1 MMVLTRQAG
10 EFLRRYLLAVQ
21 FFTRIPMT
29 GGVGR
34 WVGYSPELMRAA
46 VAHLPGVGWLAG
58 MAACCAYA
66 ALAFGLPDTPMTV
79 LAGAVAATFATVV
92 LTGALHEDGLADL
105 ADGLGGSS
113 DRERALAIMKDSR
126 VGAFGVVALVLV
138 LVSKVALL
146 SVLGA
151 LSPAVALSALLAAHA
166 VSRFAP
172 LVLMHTLPYA
182 GDSQS
187 AKSGPLAARIGMDT
201 VLVGAAWCAVPLALA
216 TLAQGL
222 VFVAGGLIAG
232 AAALLWLRQ
241 LLQRR
246 LQGFTG
252 DALGAAQQLCEL
264 AFYLGAA
271 LAIGR

>member
-1 MMVLTRQAG
+1 MMVLAG
-10 EFLRRYLLAVQ
+10 HATGFLRRYLVAVQ
-21 FFTRIPMT
+21 FFTRIPVT
-29 GGVGR
+29 GGVGQ
-34 WVGYSPELMRAA
+34 WVGYSPELLRAA
-46 VAHLPGVGWLAG
+46 AAHLPGVGWLAG
-58 MAACCAYA
+58 IAACCAYA

-79 LAGAVAATFATVV
+79 LAGAAAATIATVV

-105 ADGLGGSS
+105 ADGLGGSR

-126 VGAFGVVALVLV
+126 VGAFGLVALVLV
-138 LVSKVALL
+138 LLSKVALL

-151 LSPAVALSALLAAHA
+151 VSPATVLPALLAAHVA
-166 VSRFAP
+166 SRFAP

-187 AKSGPLAARIGMDT
+187 ARSGPLAARIGVGT
-201 VLVGAAWCAVPLALA
+201 AAIGAAWCAVPLALA
-216 TLAQGL
+216 ALVQG
-222 VFVAGGLIAG
+222 VAFVAGGLLAG

-252 DALGAAQQLCEL
+252 DALGAAQQVCEL

>member
-10 EFLRRYLLAVQ
+10 ELLRRYLLAVQ
-21 FFTRIPMT
+21 FFTRIPVT

-46 VAHLPGVGWLAG
+46 AAHLPGVGWLAG

-66 ALAFGLPDTPMTV
+66 VLAFGLPDTPMTA
-79 LAGAVAATFATVV
+79 LAGAVAAMTATVV

-113 DRERALAIMKDSR
+113 ERERALAIMKDSR

-138 LVSKVALL
+138 LLSKVALL

-151 LSPAVALSALLAAHA
+151 LSPALALSALLAAHV

-172 LVLMHTLPYA
+172 LVLMYTLPYA
-182 GDSQS
+182 GDSQV
-187 AKSGPLAARIGMDT
+187 AKSGPLAASVSTET
-201 VLVGAAWCAVPLALA
+201 VLVGAAWCVVPLALA
-216 TLAQGL
+216 AL
-222 VFVAGGLIAG
+222 VQDVAFVAGGLLAG
-232 AAALLWLRQ
+232 AAALFWLRQ

>member
-1 MMVLTRQAG
+1 MMVLTAHATG
-10 EFLRRYLLAVQ
+10 FLRRYLVAVQ
-21 FFTRIPMT
+21 FFTRIPVT

-46 VAHLPGVGWLAG
+46 AAHLPGVGWLAG

-66 ALAFGLPDTPMTV
+66 ALAFGLPDTPMTA
-79 LAGAVAATFATVV
+79 LAGAVAAMTATVV

-113 DRERALAIMKDSR
+113 ERERALAIMKDSR

-138 LVSKVALL
+138 LLSKVALL

-151 LSPAVALSALLAAHA
+151 LSPAVALSALLAAHV

-187 AKSGPLAARIGMDT
+187 ARSGPLAAQVGADT
-201 VLVGAAWCAVPLALA
+201 VLVGAAWCVVPLALA
-216 TLAQGL
+216 AL
-222 VFVAGGLIAG
+222 VQDVAFVAGGLLAG
-232 AAALLWLRQ
+232 AAALFWLRQ
-241 LLQRR
+241 LLLRR

-271 LAIGR
+271 LVIGR